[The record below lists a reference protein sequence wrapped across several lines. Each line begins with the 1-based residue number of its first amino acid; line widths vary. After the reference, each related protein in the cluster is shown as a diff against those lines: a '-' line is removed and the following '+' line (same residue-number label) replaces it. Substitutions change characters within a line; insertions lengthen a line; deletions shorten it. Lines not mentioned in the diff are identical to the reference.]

1 MGTQF
6 LWFYDVIAV
15 AAVLV
20 FAFLSARKNIMRSLA
35 TFAAFLLSFIIA
47 VSFSG
52 GMAKSFYNG
61 SVKQSNA
68 SKLRKTL
75 TDVDF
80 TSEMQTYLE
89 SLDYGLRL
97 KTENIEAIFNSGADI
112 DSQMYKYVT
121 DSKGRKFTEEE
132 QFLTRLHEGYA
143 QVMSKAV
150 SENLN
155 AYSAAFT
162 AESIENA
169 PEKFEAL
176 IPLLM
181 DIEDKQPA
189 ADYIAENYV
198 AEPYTDIIRLVALTV
213 LFLIMLMI
221 LLFVSKAFGR
231 NSMGSPTI
239 GFRVIGGILGI
250 LNGGIALFVIAVM
263 VRLYVILGDEKMLF
277 FNFEAIDNTYIF
289 KYIYDMILSL

>member
-1 MGTQF
+1 
-6 LWFYDVIAV
+6 
-15 AAVLV
+15 
-20 FAFLSARKNIMRSLA
+20 
-35 TFAAFLLSFIIA
+35 
-47 VSFSG
+47 
-52 GMAKSFYNG
+52 
-61 SVKQSNA
+61 
-68 SKLRKTL
+68 
-75 TDVDF
+75 
-80 TSEMQTYLE
+80 
-89 SLDYGLRL
+89 
-97 KTENIEAIFNSGADI
+97 
-112 DSQMYKYVT
+112 
-121 DSKGRKFTEEE
+121 
-132 QFLTRLHEGYA
+132 
-143 QVMSKAV
+143 MSKAV

-289 KYIYDMILSL
+289 KYIYDMILGL

>member
-1 MGTQF
+1 M
-6 LWFYDVIAV
+6 IAV

-189 ADYIAENYV
+189 ADYIA
-198 AEPYTDIIRLVALTV
+198 
-213 LFLIMLMI
+213 
-221 LLFVSKAFGR
+221 
-231 NSMGSPTI
+231 TI